1 MKDNQ
6 EIKKALSELDS
17 DERSA
22 LLFGFPMPPTDS
34 FDGLSDDEYDA
45 DSRMEVNGDWKPM
58 KVSDDLS
65 FVDDEFDNFL
75 TKKAR
80 KRNKA
85 RRKKRKE
92 LRSQGV
98 SRKDARRQARKE
110 ALKEIPRDKL
120 KDIAKRSFKNIG
132 KGIKKGALALPRGS
146 YLALLRVNYRGNAW
160 KIMAIHNGTNANL
173 KKKLKNKW
181 EKLGGNYS
189 KLIKNASIGARKK
202 PFFCGAK
209 CKRGLLNKG
218 LKKSFDGNFEL
229 DDLAFYNALDPVTI
243 SAIVGSATAVI
254 SALGGILANAQASKQ
269 QEKQIQ
275 AEKETQQKSLDA
287 MSESEKR
294 QIALAEKQLKAQADP
309 IQQILNNPNL
319 TQAEKDKAIALT
331 KDALKDERGAN
342 LKKWLLIGGIG
353 VVALGVIAYM
363 VKRNK

>member
-1 MKDNQ
+1 MRNDK
-6 EIKKALSELDS
+6 EIKQALTELDS

-34 FDGLSDDEYDA
+34 FDGLDEDLYDG

-80 KRNKA
+80 
-85 RRKKRKE
+85 RRAKERKKKRKE
-92 LRSQGV
+92 YRGQGM
-98 SRKDARRQARKE
+98 SRGEARRKARKD

-120 KDIAKRSFKNIG
+120 KDIAKRTFKNIG
-132 KGIKKGALALPRGS
+132 KGIKKGALAMPRGS
-146 YLALLRVNYRGNAW
+146 YLSLLRINYRGNAW
-160 KIMAIHNGTNANL
+160 KIMAIDKGNDAKA
-173 KKKLKNKW
+173 KKKLKDKW

-189 KLIKNASIGARKK
+189 KLIKNASRGKGKK

-209 CKRGLLNKG
+209 CKKKLLDKN
-218 LKKSFDGNFEL
+218 LKKSFDGNFEI
-229 DDLAFYNALDPVTI
+229 DDLEYNNVI
-243 SAIVGSATAVI
+243 SATAISIIVGSAGAIIGALSSAI
-254 SALGGILANAQASKQ
+254 SNVQLGQ
-269 QEKQIQ
+269 QQKKQIE
-275 AEKETQQKSLDA
+275 AEKDLQQKSLDA

-294 QIALAEKQLKAQADP
+294 QIALAEQQIKAQADP
-309 IQQILNNPNL
+309 IQAILNNPNL

-331 KDALKDERGAN
+331 KDALKSERGAKM
-342 LKKWLLIGGIG
+342 KKWLIIGGIG

-363 VKRNK
+363 IKRKK

>member
-34 FDGLSDDEYDA
+34 FDGLSDDMYDA

-65 FVDDEFDNFL
+65 FVDEEFDNFL

-80 KRNKA
+80 ERNKL
-85 RRKKRKE
+85 RRNKRRQ
-92 LRSQGV
+92 LRSQGL
-98 SRKDARRQARKE
+98 SRKDARRKARKD

-120 KDIAKRSFKNIG
+120 KDIAKRSFRNIG
-132 KGIKKGALALPRGS
+132 QGIKKGALALPRGS
-146 YLALLRVNYRGNAW
+146 YLALLRINYRGNAW
-160 KIMAIHNGTNANL
+160 KIMAIHNGTDAKK
-173 KKKLKNKW
+173 KKKLKDKW
-181 EKLGGNYS
+181 KKLGGNYS

-209 CKRGLLNKG
+209 CKKSLLKKG
-218 LKKSFDGNFEL
+218 LKKSFDGSFDLDNLNFYSLTGAE
-229 DDLAFYNALDPVTI
+229 VTL
-243 SAIVGSATAVI
+243 IVGSAGTIIGAMSGVVSNI
-254 SALGGILANAQASKQ
+254 QVGKQ
-269 QEKQIQ
+269 QEKQIE
-275 AEKETQQKSLDA
+275 AEKELQQKSLDA

-294 QIALAEKQLKAQADP
+294 QIALAEKQLQAQADP
-309 IQQILNNPNL
+309 IQAILNNPNL

-331 KDALKDERGAN
+331 KEALKDERGAN

-363 VKRNK
+363 IKRNK